1 MHAPPDV
8 TLRTLRRYLLLE
20 AWTWSTPEQA
30 AGRRAEWPAWRRAVR
45 PVGAIAWWAAVAIA
59 LLTTPYDGNSVTPAG
74 QLFVV
79 LWLVIAACIAVSVI
93 DGMAHRRPGRP
104 RTIPPRERHDVHS
117 A

>member
-59 LLTTPYDGNSVTPAG
+59 LLTTAYAGDSVTPAG

-79 LWLVIAACIAVSVI
+79 VWLVIGACIAVTVV
-93 DGMAHRRPGRP
+93 DGVARRRAERP
-104 RTIPPRERHDVHS
+104 RTIPHRERQDVRN